1 MILNEG
7 LSEYFD
13 ILWLVMCAIL
23 VILMQAGFTCLESG
37 LVRAKNSIH
46 VAGKNVVDFCIA
58 SLLFWLF
65 GFGIMF
71 GVSWGGIIGTSYF
84 MFGNTASA
92 WLYSFFLF
100 QMAFCAI
107 ATTIVSGAVAERI
120 RFTGYVLCSCI
131 LSSLIYPVAGHWAWG
146 GSIPDTNSGWLA
158 KLGFIDFAGS
168 TVVHSVG
175 GWMALAALLIVGP
188 RIGRFGP
195 QGAEI
200 EGSDLPKATLGLM
213 LLWVGW
219 FGFTGGS
226 LPQFTGD
233 VPLVIVN
240 TTLGGGIGGLTAL
253 ALSWHFKG
261 RPNVIR
267 SISCV
272 IAGLVSISACAH
284 MITPYAAVIIGMV
297 GGVVCYAGTELLLKL
312 EIDDVI
318 NAVPAH
324 LFAGIWGTLAVALFA
339 PTSAFGTDLSRLEQF
354 WVQLL
359 GVISV
364 GAYSFTVGFILL
376 SVIDRFFALRVDPE
390 SERIGLNVAE
400 HGANTS
406 LLKLL
411 QQMEQQRLEG
421 DFSRP
426 VEIETETEAGTIA
439 MQYNMILDKFNSET
453 QKREKAVKEMRT
465 AKDAALMA
473 SKTKSRFLANVSH
486 ELRTPLNAIMGF
498 SEAMQTQ
505 ILGPLGHGKYV
516 EYSDHIFKSG
526 QHLLN
531 LIKDVLDLSK
541 MEEGKLDLN
550 SAPVNLHQVI
560 ARVRSFVDME
570 IQNAHIKLTV
580 DIPEDIPR
588 LNADERAMTQ
598 ILTNLLSNAVKFSHD
613 GGGIDVKAWLREDM
627 GISILV
633 RDNGSGMEPDS
644 IDRAM
649 EPFIQVDSQI
659 SRRHKG
665 TGLGLPITKSLV
677 ELHGGTITLESALN
691 EGTTVTIHM
700 PKERTILGQAA

>member
-1 MILNEG
+1 
-7 LSEYFD
+7 
-13 ILWLVMCAIL
+13 
-23 VILMQAGFTCLESG
+23 
-37 LVRAKNSIH
+37 
-46 VAGKNVVDFCIA
+46 
-58 SLLFWLF
+58 
-65 GFGIMF
+65 
-71 GVSWGGIIGTSYF
+71 
-84 MFGNTASA
+84 
-92 WLYSFFLF
+92 
-100 QMAFCAI
+100 
-107 ATTIVSGAVAERI
+107 
-120 RFTGYVLCSCI
+120 
-131 LSSLIYPVAGHWAWG
+131 
-146 GSIPDTNSGWLA
+146 
-158 KLGFIDFAGS
+158 
-168 TVVHSVG
+168 
-175 GWMALAALLIVGP
+175 MALAALIIIGP

-195 QGAEI
+195 QGTEI

-233 VPLVIVN
+233 VPLVILN
-240 TTLGGGIGGLTAL
+240 TALGGAIGGLTAL

-272 IAGLVSISACAH
+272 VAGLVSISACAH
-284 MITPYAAVIIGMV
+284 VITPYAAIIIGMI
-297 GGVVCYAGTELLLKL
+297 GAMVCYAGCELLLKL
-312 EIDDVI
+312 QIDDVI

-339 PTSAFGTDLSRLEQF
+339 PTTAFDSGLTRMEQ
-354 WVQLL
+354 L
-359 GVISV
+359 GVQFLGIVSI
-364 GAYSFTVGFILL
+364 GAYSFTVGFICLA
-376 SVIDRFFALRVDPE
+376 VIDRFFALRVDPE

-406 LLKLL
+406 LFKLL
-411 QQMEQQRLEG
+411 QEMERQRQEG
-421 DFSRP
+421 DFTRP
-426 VEIETETEAGTIA
+426 VDVEQETEAGTIA

-505 ILGPLGHGKYV
+505 ILGALGNAKYV
-516 EYSDHIFKSG
+516 EYSEHIFKSG

-531 LIKDVLDLSK
+531 LIKDILDLSK

-550 SAPVNLHQVI
+550 STPLVLSDI
-560 ARVRSFVDME
+560 LARVQSFVE
-570 IQNAHIKLTV
+570 IEMQNAGIQLFIDMPQNLPK
-580 DIPEDIPR
+580 

-598 ILTNLLSNAVKFSHD
+598 IFTNLVSNAVKFSSD
-613 GGGIDVKAWLREDM
+613 GGSIEIKFWLREDM
-627 GISILV
+627 GISVSIQDHGV
-633 RDNGSGMEPDS
+633 GMEPDS
-644 IDRAM
+644 IARAM

-659 SRRHKG
+659 SRRYKG

-677 ELHGGTITLESALN
+677 EMHGGTIILESGLN
-691 EGTTVTIHM
+691 QGTKVTIHM
-700 PKERTILGQAA
+700 PKERTIVQTP

>member
-1 MILNEG
+1 MILVEG

-23 VILMQAGFTCLESG
+23 VIMMQAGFTCLESG

-65 GFGIMF
+65 GFGLMF
-71 GVSWGGIIGTSYF
+71 GVSWGGVVGTSYF
-84 MFGNTASA
+84 MFGNTASS

-146 GSIPDTNSGWLA
+146 GSIPDTHSGWLA

-195 QGAEI
+195 QGSEI

-240 TTLGGGIGGLTAL
+240 TTLGGATGGLTAL
-253 ALSWHFKG
+253 ALSWHFRG

-297 GGVVCYAGTELLLKL
+297 GGIVCYAGCELLLKL
-312 EIDDVI
+312 EVDDVI

-339 PTSAFGTDLSRLEQF
+339 PISSFGTDLGRLEQF

-364 GAYSFTVGFILL
+364 GAYSFSVGFLLL

-406 LLKLL
+406 LFKLL
-411 QQMEQQRLEG
+411 QEMERQRLEG

-426 VEIETETEAGTIA
+426 VDVETETEAGTIA

-550 SAPVNLHQVI
+550 STPLNFHQII
-560 ARVRSFVDME
+560 ARVRSFVDMD
-570 IQNAHIKLTV
+570 IQNANIKLII
-580 DIPEDIPR
+580 DIPEDLPKMS
-588 LNADERAMTQ
+588 ADERAMMQ
-598 ILTNLLSNAVKFSHD
+598 IFTNLLSNAVKFSNDH
-613 GGGIDVKAWLREDM
+613 GTIEVKAWLREDM
-627 GISILV
+627 GISMLV

-644 IDRAM
+644 INRAM
-649 EPFIQVDSQI
+649 EPFIQVDSQV

-677 ELHGGTITLESALN
+677 ELHGGTIVLDSALN
-691 EGTTVTIHM
+691 AGTAVTIHM
-700 PKERTILGQAA
+700 PKERTILGRAD